1 MTFAFVALFI
11 VGSLGL
17 HAAHR
22 KHQREIK
29 PARVRIDARR

>member
-1 MTFAFVALFI
+1 MTFAFVTLFI

-17 HAAHR
+17 HAAYR
-22 KHQREIK
+22 KQQREMK

>member
-1 MTFAFVALFI
+1 MTFAFVTLFI

-22 KHQREIK
+22 KQREMK
-29 PARVRIDARR
+29 LARVRIDTRR